1 LLLLDLEALLR
12 AYKLTIESVIHVGAH
27 TGQEAETYAR
37 LGIGTVTWIEA
48 NPDVIPRLRE
58 HVEPFGHDVVCAVLS
73 DRRGEPIEFKVTN
86 NEQSSSLLAFGTHRY
101 EHPEVKVTGSL
112 SLITTTLDDLYDEG
126 RVPTARLLL
135 LDVQGAELLV
145 LKGAQRLLEQ
155 AECVYAEVNERPL
168 YDGAVLL
175 PELDAFLR
183 ERGFERVETALTI
196 HGWGEAF
203 YLRPGASTSN
213 DQWRDERES
222 TPPAR
227 RRFSPKHMIGLQVYA
242 VVSGAVG
249 PRFDAVT
256 AEIDE
261 LHHRITIIEQMLV
274 RNEREIGA
282 VHKQLEACLDLL
294 QAIE

>member
-1 LLLLDLEALLR
+1 MLLDLEALLGTHE
-12 AYKLTIESVIHVGAH
+12 LTIESVIHVGAH

-73 DRRGEPIEFKVTN
+73 DRRGEAIEFQVTN

-112 SLITTTLDDLYDEG
+112 SLITTTLDDLHDEG
-126 RVPTARLLL
+126 RVPRARLLL

-155 AECVYAEVNERPL
+155 VECVYAEVNERPL

-183 ERGFERVETALTI
+183 ERGFERVETELTI

-203 YLRPGASTSN
+203 YLRTSASTGN
-213 DQWRDERES
+213 DQRRDESES
-222 TPPAR
+222 LPPAR
-227 RRFSPKHMIGLQVYA
+227 RRFSPKRMMGLQVYA
-242 VVSGAVG
+242 IVSGAVG
-249 PRFDAVT
+249 PRFDAAA

-282 VHKQLEACLDLL
+282 VHKQLDACLDLL
-294 QAIE
+294 REVE